1 MEIRS
6 SLKRKSFLALAMY
19 MALLIAII
27 GTVSYL
33 VVEPPI
39 RDQLEKN
46 LDLRTQIIA
55 AEIKEP
61 LNSSLGILQSVVSI
75 GNTHESQ
82 SHQEEMLF
90 ELFSVI
96 DGVAVSGGLWP
107 IPYSIEESK
116 LIRACFSIEPV
127 MGR

>member
-61 LNSSLGILQSVVSI
+61 LNSSLGILQRVWSV
-75 GNTHESQ
+75 
-82 SHQEEMLF
+82 
-90 ELFSVI
+90 SVI
-96 DGVAVSGGLWP
+96 LMNR
-107 IPYSIEESK
+107 
-116 LIRACFSIEPV
+116 RAIKKRCCLSYF
-127 MGR
+127 R